1 MMSSIPDPLDSCLI
15 RDRQRM
21 RQWQRALGRMTPDSP
36 EYLAQQRRLSE
47 LHERSAGIAAL
58 RRRNTP
64 TPDFDKPLPVVEH
77 LEIIR
82 EALDS
87 HQVIVLCGETGSG
100 KSTQLPQICLDR
112 GRGVFG
118 RIAHTQPR
126 RIAARSLAAR
136 ISDELGVETGTA
148 VGYKVR
154 FSDRV
159 SDQTQIK
166 LLTDGMLLAEI
177 QSDRWLNEYDTII
190 IDEAHERTLNIDF
203 LLGYLKQLLPKRPEL
218 KLIITSAT
226 IDPQRFAKHFGA
238 APVIEVSG
246 RSYPVEIRYQP
257 PDEDSDAADPM
268 LRGMLDAVDEVSRLD
283 RGDILIFF
291 SGEREIREAAEAL
304 HKHKLELTDI
314 LPLYARLGAAE
325 QQRVFKSSGKRKI
338 VLATNVAETSLTVP
352 GIRYVIDTGLARIS
366 RYSPRSKIQRLP
378 VEPISQA
385 SANQRAGRCG
395 RVAAGVCIRLY
406 SEEHFLSRR
415 EFVEPEIQRTNLA
428 SVILQMRLLG
438 FGEIE
443 DFPFLDP
450 PDSRLI
456 RDGYRVLE
464 EVGAVTRDR
473 HVTRVGKQ
481 LARLPVDPRIGR
493 MLLESAHHGCLREV
507 LVIAAMLSVQDPRDR
522 PADKRQQADEAHAL
536 YRDEESD
543 FMTYLALWREIG
555 KQRRELSHAKFRKW
569 CRRGFLSWN
578 RVREW
583 QDIHRQLRAQ
593 MHEMGYK
600 DNNSDSRYEE
610 IHRSIL
616 SGLLSHI
623 GLKSKDRDYLGAR
636 NSRFHIFP
644 GSGVFKKQ
652 PKWVMAAEIVET
664 TKPWA
669 RGVARIQPEW
679 IEQAAG
685 HLLTRNYSEPHW
697 QARRGQVGGYEKVSL
712 FGLTLVARRRIN
724 FGPIDPALAREI
736 FIRFALVEGDFKT
749 RAPFFRHNQELIED
763 IRAME
768 AKARRHDLLVDE
780 EVIYQ
785 WYAQRIPEGIH
796 TSAGFEKWLKQAS
809 REQPKLLHMRSE
821 DLLQQDPARREAEMP
836 DALTINNTPLPLK
849 YHFSPGSES
858 DGVTLVVPLTL
869 INQVPDARGDWLVPG
884 LLAERI
890 EAMLRGLPKSLRKR
904 LVPVPDTARQCA
916 AALSPSEQPLHQAVA
931 AWLKQRLG
939 VHIPEDAWRSE
950 DIPAHLRMRFQLVDE
965 QGKAL
970 AESRD
975 LGKLKGEWAER
986 ASSEFGGKPKA
997 QVETHARWDFGALP
1011 ETQMMRQAG
1020 IEVRGYPA
1028 LIDQGDGVSLGVLDS
1043 AANAEAAMRRGLRR
1057 LFMLGLGRDMRYLR
1071 KNLTGLRQMRLWYAK
1086 APGGNASSPVD
1097 LQEELLT
1104 LIVDRA
1110 FIDDNP
1116 PIRDAESFERAM
1128 RDGKPRLMGIA
1139 NESAERIGDILEQAH
1154 RIRRS
1159 LTGKTQ
1165 LNWLDSVKDMR
1176 AQLDGLVYHGF
1187 IEETPWER
1195 LEELPRYLKALAI
1208 RLDKLGHAAA
1218 RDQQRLRELTPF
1230 QQRWSERYQR
1240 MLKSGQHD
1248 PRLEEIRWL
1257 IEELRISLFAQEVK
1271 TRVPVSLKRLEKR
1284 WESLGL

>member
-1 MMSSIPDPLDSCLI
+1 
-15 RDRQRM
+15 M
-21 RQWQRALGRMTPDSP
+21 RQWRRALGRMTPDSP
-36 EYLAQQRRLSE
+36 EYLAQQRRLNE
-47 LHERSAGIAAL
+47 LRERSAGIAAL
-58 RRRNTP
+58 RLRNAP

-77 LEIIR
+77 LDIIR

-177 QSDRWLNEYDTII
+177 QGDRWLNEYDTII

-203 LLGYLKQLLPKRPEL
+203 LLGYLKQLLPKRPDL

-226 IDPQRFAKHFGA
+226 IDPQRFAKHFDD

-246 RSYPVEIRYQP
+246 RGYPVEIRYQP
-257 PDEDSDAADPM
+257 PDEDGDAADPM
-268 LRGMLDAVDEVSRLD
+268 LRGVLDAVDEVGRLD

-314 LPLYARLGAAE
+314 LPLYARLGSAE

-366 RYSPRSKIQRLP
+366 RYSPRGKIQRLP

-543 FMTYLALWREIG
+543 FMAYLALWREIG
-555 KQRRELSHAKFRKW
+555 KQRHELSHARFRKW

-623 GLKSKDRDYLGAR
+623 GLKSKERDYLGAR

-644 GSGVFKKQ
+644 GSGLFKKQ

-679 IEQAAG
+679 AEQAAG

-724 FGPIDPALAREI
+724 FGPIDPVQAREI

-749 RAPFFRHNQELIED
+749 RAPFFRHNQELIDD

-780 EVIYQ
+780 ELIYQ
-785 WYAQRIPEGIH
+785 WYEQRIPEDIH

-809 REQPKLLHMRSE
+809 REQPKLLHMRTE
-821 DLLQQDPARREAEMP
+821 DLLQQNPARRAAEMP

-849 YHFSPGSES
+849 YHFSPGSDE
-858 DGVTLVVPLTL
+858 DGVTLMLPLTL

-884 LLAERI
+884 LLAQRI

-904 LVPVPDTARQCA
+904 LAPVPDTARRCA
-916 AALSPSEQPLHQAVA
+916 AALSPSEQPLHQAIA
-931 AWLKQRLG
+931 TWLKQGLG
-939 VHIPEDAWRSE
+939 VLVPEDAWRIE

-965 QGKAL
+965 QGKTL

-975 LGKLKGEWAER
+975 LAKLKRQWADR
-986 ASSEFGGKPKA
+986 ASSEFGGKQQA
-997 QVETHARWDFGALP
+997 RVETHGRWDFGALA
-1011 ETQMMRQAG
+1011 ETRMMQQAG

-1043 AANAEAAMRRGLRR
+1043 AANAEAATRRGLRR

-1071 KNLTGLRQMRLWYAK
+1071 KNLKGMRRMRLWYAK
-1086 APGGNASSPVD
+1086 APGAKASPPPAD
-1097 LQEELLT
+1097 LQDELVT

-1116 PIRDAESFERAM
+1116 PIRDADAFDRAM

-1139 NESAERIGDILEQAH
+1139 NESAELIGGILEQAH
-1154 RIRRS
+1154 RIRRA
-1159 LTGKTQ
+1159 LAGKTQ

-1195 LEELPRYLKALAI
+1195 LGDLPRYLKALEI
-1208 RLDKLGHAAA
+1208 RLDRLGHAAA
-1218 RDQQRLRELTPF
+1218 RDQRRLRELTPF

-1257 IEELRISLFAQEVK
+1257 IEELRISRFAQEVR